1 MASDLTFALADRRA
15 FVAGGTRGIGR
26 AISLR
31 FARAGAAVLAGY
43 VRDEASAKDLKDAAQ
58 REGLSLEIC
67 RADLTGDAGME
78 RLLAAIDEWGSPLDC
93 LVYCAA
99 TGVHLPLEQL
109 TLRHFD
115 WTMALN
121 IRAFFNLVQKILP
134 RLASPGSILAVSSEG
149 AQRAVPDY
157 SLIGAS
163 KGALESMVRHM
174 AAELA
179 GRGIRVNAIAP
190 GAVATDAW
198 KAMPNAGQ
206 RLSQVAM
213 RTPLGRLVNLD
224 EVAAAAQFLCSEAA
238 AGIIGQTLVVDGG
251 NRIVSG
257 G

>member
-1 MASDLTFALADRRA
+1 MGDELSFSLLERRV

-43 VRDEASAKDLKDAAQ
+43 VRDEASATEVEEVSE
-58 REGLSLEIC
+58 REGLKLQTC
-67 RADLTGDAGME
+67 RADLTGDAGVE
-78 RLLAAIDEWGSPLDC
+78 RLLAAIDHWGPPLHC

-121 IRAFFNLVQKILP
+121 IRAFFNVVRQLLP
-134 RLASPGSILAVSSEG
+134 RFAPSGSIVAVSSEG
-149 AQRAVPDY
+149 AARAVPNY
-157 SLIGAS
+157 ALVGAS

-179 GRGIRVNAIAP
+179 GRGIRVNALAP
-190 GAVATDAW
+190 GAVQTDAW
-198 KAMPNAGQ
+198 KAIPDSDRRLDEVAG
-206 RLSQVAM
+206 
-213 RTPLGRLVNLD
+213 RTPLGRLVDLE
-224 EVAAAAQFLCSEAA
+224 EVAAAAQFLCSDAA
-238 AGIIGQTLVVDGG
+238 SGIIGHTLVVDGG
-251 NRIVSG
+251 CRIVS
-257 G
+257 